1 MKYSAASVI
10 PIKNVLL
17 VNPLP
22 NVIVGYDDA
31 SLRCNLVEGLTSP
44 IPTFPSPLKLRTFV
58 PPAIN
63 EPVSAPAQ
71 PNPVFPS
78 CLLGTKTGTVEVAS
92 EFNIRG
98 LFVPPTMSIALEL
111 NL

>member
-71 PNPVFPS
+71 PNPVFES
-78 CLLGTKTGTVEVAS
+78 VCAGTIFGFVDEGVSFFINGALVAIPCS
-92 EFNIRG
+92 A
-98 LFVPPTMSIALEL
+98 FV
-111 NL
+111 